1 MTKAFKHETFY
12 ICIQFYRGNETES
25 KMSRRKRSDVKY
37 PTVNNKLILQLLKT
51 DDGGYQIS
59 LVFCIQLDSFKRML
73 LTIFI

>member
-1 MTKAFKHETFY
+1 M
-12 ICIQFYRGNETES
+12 ES
-25 KMSRRKRSDVKY
+25 KMSRRKRSDIKY

-51 DDGGYQIS
+51 DDGSYQIS